1 MWRGFSDES
10 KFTGEGTGT
19 RGGEELAPGEQGS
32 WTDTWCLSSYLG
44 VHPASAKGQARDPDG
59 HCPCI
64 RCLGVGLWG
73 QVGILPAPQRAH
85 AIQHRGLLGWGWS
98 GVGWGPCTRALSRVL
113 VTAAMAV
120 VGGLGDRSWG
130 SRRHDQIFLSRISH
144 GSLELSPSQTSQ
156 IEAPQEPLRGSM
168 GVLGYRW
175 LPILPSRG
183 WASEPPSGSGLACNL
198 LGPIKSDGRDVWEL
212 WKLGPMVPCSFH
224 LL

>member
-1 MWRGFSDES
+1 MPEHLPRSPS
-10 KFTGEGTGT
+10 CLREGPGKGSRRSLSMYPMSGCRAVGPGGHPPCSSAGT
-19 RGGEELAPGEQGS
+19 CHPAQGS
-32 WTDTWCLSSYLG
+32 AGLG
-44 VHPASAKGQARDPDG
+44 LVWSGMGSLHQGSVQGAG
-59 HCPCI
+59 HCSHGC
-64 RCLGVGLWG
+64 C
-73 QVGILPAPQRAH
+73 
-85 AIQHRGLLGWGWS
+85 
-98 GVGWGPCTRALSRVL
+98 C
-113 VTAAMAV
+113 
-120 VGGLGDRSWG
+120 